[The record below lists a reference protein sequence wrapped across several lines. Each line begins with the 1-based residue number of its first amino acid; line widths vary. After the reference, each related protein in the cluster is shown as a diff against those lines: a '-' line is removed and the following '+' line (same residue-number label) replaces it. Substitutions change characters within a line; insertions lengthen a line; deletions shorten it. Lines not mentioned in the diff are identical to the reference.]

1 MDLEKIVP
9 EYHSKN
15 IFIRSLFLKR
25 LEVAVK
31 LARPKLEAGEILR
44 IIDLGCGE
52 GVLLKLLEENLKNVE
67 IFGIDINPNILK
79 LNKFLKANIKVADIT
94 DTGFP
99 DNFFDIAFCLDV
111 LEHFENLEQPIGEIK
126 RILKPNGLLV
136 VSLPI
141 ENWFYKLGRF
151 FSKGTISEKKGPCS
165 SPHFGNA
172 KTIENFLCSNELE
185 IIKKI
190 CLPKMPF
197 LSLFHII
204 SLRKKIISF

>member
-1 MDLEKIVP
+1 MKLKEIVP

-15 IFIRSLFLKR
+15 IFIRSLFFKR
-25 LEVAVK
+25 LEVAIK
-31 LARPKLEAGEILR
+31 LARPKLERNESLR
-44 IIDLGCGE
+44 VIDLGCGE

-67 IFGIDINPNILK
+67 TFGIDINPNILK
-79 LNKFLKANIKVADIT
+79 LNKFLRANIKVADIT

-99 DNFFDIAFCLDV
+99 DNFFDIVFCLDV
-111 LEHFENLEQPIGEIK
+111 LEHFENLEQPISEIK

-136 VSLPI
+136 VSLPS

-185 IIKKI
+185 IVKKI
-190 CLPKMPF
+190 FLPNISF
-197 LSLFHII
+197 LALFHII
-204 SLRKKIISF
+204 SLRKQIN